1 MDKCL
6 RLFKIEVCW
15 RDDEDDVEMEIE
27 NGIEDSPLEISFRA
41 RQEWRHHK
49 SCNFK
54 VSWKGIQWSSCR
66 LEQHSQFY

>member
-6 RLFKIEVCW
+6 RLFKIEVCLK
-15 RDDEDDVEMEIE
+15 DDEDDVEMEIE

-54 VSWKGIQWSSCR
+54 VS
-66 LEQHSQFY
+66 